1 MPRRKASTISV
12 FFAPPQRKRLPFQG
26 SWLGAAETERLLQIC
41 RDRLQAANSV
51 CGLERKKRA
60 QRIRDVAC
68 GGSLPPWSFLTRLR
82 RPYLFSRKRKD
93 RGEKSAWRRGVHSAS
108 EFRRTPMF
116 RASFHTILTLRM
128 SWYAPPDTGASDL
141 IPVAVERLPS
151 IEGAVKIQIICTF
164 LRGVLGLYAPN
175 GLPWGKLE
183 RRSRD

>member
-41 RDRLQAANSV
+41 MKNPNRKFSLRFGKEETSTEDKRRRLRRLVPS
-51 CGLERKKRA
+51 R
-60 QRIRDVAC
+60 
-68 GGSLPPWSFLTRLR
+68 SFLTRLR

-175 GLPWGKLE
+175 GLPWGKLD